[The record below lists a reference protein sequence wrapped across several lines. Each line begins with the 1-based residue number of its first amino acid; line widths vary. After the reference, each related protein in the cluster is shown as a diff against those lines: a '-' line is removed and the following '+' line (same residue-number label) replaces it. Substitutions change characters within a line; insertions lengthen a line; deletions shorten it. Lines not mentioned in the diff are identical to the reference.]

1 MREKYFSNVQNLLD
15 MKVVK
20 GTIIQS
26 IKVRSSK
33 MKKKKKKIKNYTVV
47 TKILINFSTKYFG

>member
-26 IKVRSSK
+26 QIQQDEE
-33 MKKKKKKIKNYTVV
+33 KKKKIHSGHKDLN
-47 TKILINFSTKYFG
+47 

>member
-33 MKKKKKKIKNYTVV
+33 MKKKKKYTVV